1 MKISLARAFKER
13 SRLSQKILETLNVI
27 REENSIVEGG
37 VRSIDV
43 RQKFAE
49 LHTLNARMISLKQK
63 IARAN
68 VGISDKLAELS
79 EVKAMLSH
87 LKTIP
92 AKEGKQV
99 ESYSEDYVLVAEI
112 KKAELTAE
120 MESLQLRANALQD
133 DIDEFNARTR
143 IEFEF

>member
-1 MKISLARAFKER
+1 
-13 SRLSQKILETLNVI
+13 
-27 REENSIVEGG
+27 
-37 VRSIDV
+37 
-43 RQKFAE
+43 
-49 LHTLNARMISLKQK
+49 MISLKQK

-120 MESLQLRANALQD
+120 MDAVTEQVLMLDPEVSTTRHFQIYHTGNCIMFSRNIPGCGQLQMTAPIPRFLFSSLSNTMNAD
-133 DIDEFNARTR
+133 VSVTEI
-143 IEFEF
+143 FEFCFISIG

>member
-1 MKISLARAFKER
+1 
-13 SRLSQKILETLNVI
+13 
-27 REENSIVEGG
+27 
-37 VRSIDV
+37 
-43 RQKFAE
+43 
-49 LHTLNARMISLKQK
+49 MISLKQK

-79 EVKAMLSH
+79 EVKVMLSH

-143 IEFEF
+143 IEFEL